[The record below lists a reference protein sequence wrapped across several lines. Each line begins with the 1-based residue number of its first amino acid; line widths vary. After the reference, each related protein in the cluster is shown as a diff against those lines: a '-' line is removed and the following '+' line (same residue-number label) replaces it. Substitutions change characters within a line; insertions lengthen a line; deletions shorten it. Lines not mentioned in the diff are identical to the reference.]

1 MAIDTLGYV
10 KALKEAGVP
19 AVQAEAHAEALRD
32 RIVPELATK
41 QDLKE
46 LSVELRGE
54 IVSLRVDMWRMAF
67 AVVLATTTLVTFVQK
82 LVH

>member
-32 RIVPELATK
+32 KIVPELATK

-46 LSVELRGE
+46 LGAELRTE
-54 IVSLRVDMWRMAF
+54 MWRMSL
-67 AVVLATTTLVTFVQK
+67 AVVLGTTTLVTAVHK
-82 LVH
+82 LLQ